1 MRLSSRIGRVSE
13 SQTLAMSQKS
23 RELKETGVDVVDLT
37 VGQPDFFTP
46 DNVKAAA
53 KKAIDDNYSFYSPVP
68 GYKDLIKAVQKKF
81 KDENGLDFAENQ
93 IVVSTGAKQCLANT
107 MQVLFQEGDEV
118 IIPTPYWVSY
128 LDLARLCNA
137 TPVIIHGDPDNY
149 YKISPE
155 QLEKAI
161 TPKTHGFILNAPSN
175 PSGSI
180 YTKDELKALADVLAK
195 YPEIAIISDEIY
207 EHLTYDG
214 QHSSIA
220 SFDNVK
226 DQTIVL
232 NGVSKAYA
240 MTGWRIGYMGA
251 PVEVAKAVRKLQSQT
266 TSGTCSIAQRA
277 ALEALTGDQTIIAKN
292 NEVLIKRRDLMVKSL
307 KAIPGVKFNVPPATF
322 YCFPDFSA
330 YIGKSFNGKKLE
342 NSFDFCD
349 YLLNEAHV
357 ACVAGGAFGVDECI
371 RMSYVVGLDRIEEAF
386 KRINKALAN
395 LK

>member
-68 GYKDLIKAVQKKF
+68 GYKDLIQAVQRKF
-81 KDENGLDFAENQ
+81 KVENGLDFAENQ

-137 TPVIIHGDPDNY
+137 TPVIINGDPENY

-195 YPEIAIISDEIY
+195 HPEIAIISDEIY

-214 QHSSIA
+214 THCSIA

-226 DQTIVL
+226 AQTIVL

-330 YIGKSFNGKKLE
+330 YIGKSFNGKKLA
-342 NSFDFCD
+342 NSFDLCD

-395 LK
+395 LQ

>member
-137 TPVIIHGDPDNY
+137 TPVIINGDPENY
-149 YKISPE
+149 YKITPE

-180 YTKDELKALADVLAK
+180 YTKEELKALANVLAK

-214 QHSSIA
+214 EHASIA
-220 SFDNVK
+220 AFENVK
-226 DQTIVL
+226 NQTIVL

-277 ALEALTGDQTIIAKN
+277 ALEALTGDQSIIAKN

-330 YIGKSFNGKKLE
+330 YIGKSFNGKKLA

>member
-137 TPVIIHGDPDNY
+137 TPVIINGDPDNY

-214 QHSSIA
+214 EHSSIA

-226 DQTIVL
+226 NQTIVL

-292 NEVLIKRRDLMVKSL
+292 NEVLKQRRDLMVKSL

-330 YIGKSFNGKKLE
+330 YIGKSFNGKKLA

>member
-1 MRLSSRIGRVSE
+1 MRLSARIGRVSE

-128 LDLARLCNA
+128 LDLTRLCNA
-137 TPVIIHGDPDNY
+137 TPVIINGDPDNY
-149 YKISPE
+149 YKITPE

-195 YPEIAIISDEIY
+195 YPEIAILSDEIY

-214 QHSSIA
+214 KHCSIA

-240 MTGWRIGYMGA
+240 MTGWRIGFMGA
-251 PVEVAKAVRKLQSQT
+251 PADVAKAVRKLQSQT

-330 YIGKSFNGKKLE
+330 YIGKSFNGKKLA

>member
-137 TPVIIHGDPDNY
+137 TPVIINGNPDNY

-214 QHSSIA
+214 EHCSIA

-251 PVEVAKAVRKLQSQT
+251 PVEEAKAVRKLQSQT

-330 YIGKSFNGKKLE
+330 YIGKSFNGKKLA

>member
-137 TPVIIHGDPDNY
+137 TPVIINGNPDNY

-214 QHSSIA
+214 EHCSIA
-220 SFDNVK
+220 SFANVK

-330 YIGKSFNGKKLE
+330 YIGKSFNGKKLA

-386 KRINKALAN
+386 RRINKALAN

>member
-1 MRLSSRIGRVSE
+1 
-13 SQTLAMSQKS
+13 MSQKS

-214 QHSSIA
+214 EHCSIA

-226 DQTIVL
+226 NQTIVL

-240 MTGWRIGYMGA
+240 MTGWRIGFMGA

-292 NEVLIKRRDLMVKSL
+292 NEVLKQRRDLMVKSL

-330 YIGKSFNGKKLE
+330 YIGKSFNGKKLA

-371 RMSYVVGLDRIEEAF
+371 RMSYVVGVDRIEEAF

>member
-214 QHSSIA
+214 EHCSIA

-226 DQTIVL
+226 NQTIVL

-240 MTGWRIGYMGA
+240 MTGWRIGFMGA

-292 NEVLIKRRDLMVKSL
+292 NEVLKQRRDLMVKSL

-330 YIGKSFNGKKLE
+330 YIGKSFNGKKLA

>member
-1 MRLSSRIGRVSE
+1 MRLSARIGRVSE

-137 TPVIIHGDPDNY
+137 TPVIINGNPDNY

-180 YTKDELKALADVLAK
+180 YTKEELKALADVLAK

-214 QHSSIA
+214 EH
-220 SFDNVK
+220 
-226 DQTIVL
+226 
-232 NGVSKAYA
+232 
-240 MTGWRIGYMGA
+240 
-251 PVEVAKAVRKLQSQT
+251 
-266 TSGTCSIAQRA
+266 CSIA
-277 ALEALTGDQTIIAKN
+277 
-292 NEVLIKRRDLMVKSL
+292 
-307 KAIPGVKFNVPPATF
+307 
-322 YCFPDFSA
+322 
-330 YIGKSFNGKKLE
+330 
-342 NSFDFCD
+342 
-349 YLLNEAHV
+349 
-357 ACVAGGAFGVDECI
+357 
-371 RMSYVVGLDRIEEAF
+371 
-386 KRINKALAN
+386 
-395 LK
+395 

>member
-137 TPVIIHGDPDNY
+137 TPVIINGDPDNY

-214 QHSSIA
+214 EHSSIA

-226 DQTIVL
+226 NQTIVL

-292 NEVLIKRRDLMVKSL
+292 NEVLKRRRDLMVKSL

-330 YIGKSFNGKKLE
+330 YIGKSFNGKKLA

>member
-137 TPVIIHGDPDNY
+137 TPVIINGNPDNY

-214 QHSSIA
+214 EHCSIA

-330 YIGKSFNGKKLE
+330 YIGKSFNGKVLA

>member
-1 MRLSSRIGRVSE
+1 MRLSARIGRVSE

-81 KDENGLDFAENQ
+81 KDENGLDFTENQ

-137 TPVIIHGDPDNY
+137 TPVIINGNPDNY

-180 YTKDELKALADVLAK
+180 YTKEELKALADVLAK

-214 QHSSIA
+214 EHCSIA

-330 YIGKSFNGKKLE
+330 YIGKSFNGKKLA

>member
-137 TPVIIHGDPDNY
+137 TPVIINGNPDNY

-214 QHSSIA
+214 EHCSIA

-330 YIGKSFNGKKLE
+330 YIGKSFNGKVLA
-342 NSFDFCD
+342 NSIDFCD

>member
-1 MRLSSRIGRVSE
+1 M
-13 SQTLAMSQKS
+13 
-23 RELKETGVDVVDLT
+23 
-37 VGQPDFFTP
+37 
-46 DNVKAAA
+46 
-53 KKAIDDNYSFYSPVP
+53 
-68 GYKDLIKAVQKKF
+68 
-81 KDENGLDFAENQ
+81 
-93 IVVSTGAKQCLANT
+93 
-107 MQVLFQEGDEV
+107 
-118 IIPTPYWVSY
+118 
-128 LDLARLCNA
+128 
-137 TPVIIHGDPDNY
+137 
-149 YKISPE
+149 
-155 QLEKAI
+155 
-161 TPKTHGFILNAPSN
+161 
-175 PSGSI
+175 
-180 YTKDELKALADVLAK
+180 AK
-195 YPEIAIISDEIY
+195 YPEIAILSDEIY

-214 QHSSIA
+214 KHCSIA

-240 MTGWRIGYMGA
+240 MTGWRIGFMGA
-251 PVEVAKAVRKLQSQT
+251 PADVAKAVRKLQSQT

-330 YIGKSFNGKKLE
+330 YIGKSFNGKKLA

-386 KRINKALAN
+386 KRINKALAH

>member
-1 MRLSSRIGRVSE
+1 
-13 SQTLAMSQKS
+13 MSQKS

-81 KDENGLDFAENQ
+81 KDENGLDFTENQ

-137 TPVIIHGDPDNY
+137 TPVIINGNPDNY

-180 YTKDELKALADVLAK
+180 YTKEELKALADVLAK

-214 QHSSIA
+214 EHCSIA

-330 YIGKSFNGKKLE
+330 YIGKSFNGKKLA

>member
-137 TPVIIHGDPDNY
+137 TPVIINGDPDNY

-214 QHSSIA
+214 EHCSIA

-330 YIGKSFNGKKLE
+330 YIGKSFNGKKLA

>member
-1 MRLSSRIGRVSE
+1 MRLSARIGRVSE

-81 KDENGLDFAENQ
+81 KDENGLDFTENQ

-137 TPVIIHGDPDNY
+137 TPVIINGNPDNY

-180 YTKDELKALADVLAK
+180 YTNEELKALADVLAK

-214 QHSSIA
+214 EHCSIA

-330 YIGKSFNGKKLE
+330 YIGKSFNGKKLA

>member
-137 TPVIIHGDPDNY
+137 TPVIINGDPDNY

-214 QHSSIA
+214 EHCSIA

-251 PVEVAKAVRKLQSQT
+251 PTEVAKAVRKLQSQT

-277 ALEALTGDQTIIAKN
+277 ALEALTGDQSIIAKN

-330 YIGKSFNGKKLE
+330 YIGKSFNGKKLA

>member
-137 TPVIIHGDPDNY
+137 TPVIINGDPENY

-180 YTKDELKALADVLAK
+180 YTKEELKALADVLAK

-214 QHSSIA
+214 EHASIA
-220 SFDNVK
+220 AFENVK
-226 DQTIVL
+226 NQTIVL

-277 ALEALTGDQTIIAKN
+277 ALEALTGDQSIIAKN
-292 NEVLIKRRDLMVKSL
+292 NELLIKRRDLMVKSL

-330 YIGKSFNGKKLE
+330 YIGKSFNGKKLA

-386 KRINKALAN
+386 KRINKALEN

>member
-137 TPVIIHGDPDNY
+137 TPVIINGNPDNY

-180 YTKDELKALADVLAK
+180 YTKEELKALADVLAK

-214 QHSSIA
+214 EHCSIA

-330 YIGKSFNGKKLE
+330 YIGKSFNGKKLA

>member
-81 KDENGLDFAENQ
+81 KDENGLDFTENQ

-118 IIPTPYWVSY
+118 IIPSPYWVSY

-137 TPVIIHGDPDNY
+137 TPVIINGNPDNY

-180 YTKDELKALADVLAK
+180 YTKEELKALADVLAK

-214 QHSSIA
+214 EHCSIA

-330 YIGKSFNGKKLE
+330 YIGKSFNGKKLA